1 MSQQRDMNPQE
12 TQELMRFIQKIRDD
26 FNLTIFLIEHDM
38 KVVMGICERV
48 AVMDFGMKIAEG
60 TPEEIRNNP
69 HVIEAYLG
77 VED

>member
-1 MSQQRDMNPQE
+1 M
-12 TQELMRFIQKIRDD
+12 RDD

-38 KVVMGICERV
+38 KVVMGICERI

-69 HVIEAYLG
+69 RVIEAYLG

>member
-1 MSQQRDMNPQE
+1 MNPQE